1 MIVIVINNV
10 MFGTPVG
17 VQNKTLWLKYI
28 IYSIKQTN
36 RNKSQQY
43 SRD

>member
-36 RNKSQQY
+36 LNKSQQY
-43 SRD
+43 PQD